1 MNINNKLRVLR
12 NGILY
17 TTHDEA
23 LAAITANKDSLAD
36 GEVIVA
42 SYGVEGEIVKSIFV
56 IKHKGACTLF
66 DNETIENNIDSAIS
80 NALDSLDAVKTSTNG
95 TNIQVEVKQT
105 DGKIESV
112 SITTDNTIN
121 SQDLSDAISNA
132 LDSLDVEKTSTDGTN
147 IQVKVK
153 QTDGKIES
161 VSITKDDTIN
171 SQDLS
176 DAINA
181 LDGSAIATEAQGN
194 VYTVLTGVGETDGV
208 IQKTGEV
215 TLAAVAKTGEAGD
228 VSTEDIEGTE
238 TNVAVTGENVPNQI
252 LSLATTLKTVQDNA
266 AKYKVKKLTDEE
278 VTALG
283 EENVREAYKVVSY
296 TGEETEQTAYT
307 QVGDIIKI
315 YKDSSLIET
324 YIGSSYDTV
333 AESDGQP
340 VITKYIWEL
349 KETESELAEHITQ
362 AQYEELN
369 AETQAKY
376 QEIELQYFN
385 LIYQL
390 TDGTYSLTHI
400 DISKFLAESEFK
412 DGLKVENGVV
422 KIKIDTTSE
431 SYITVS
437 EDGLKLSGVDTSITN
452 TIENLDATVR
462 GNLNNDDTIATG
474 KKVGVKVVETD
485 GKLTNVTVV
494 ENDIASATDLTDE
507 ITARKAV
514 DGQNGQTYTANSETT
529 YISDATSLNN
539 ADVKLDTAIA
549 DLADVVEE
557 NELVTSASLNDLN
570 TRIVDLENIS
580 VIDCGTY

>member
-105 DGKIESV
+105 NGKIDSV

-208 IQKTGEV
+208 IEKTSEV
-215 TLAAVAKTGEAGD
+215 TLAAIAKTGSASD
-228 VSTEDIEGTE
+228 ASTENITGTT

-266 AKYKVKKLTDEE
+266 AKYKVQKLTDGE
-278 VTALG
+278 VIALH

-296 TGEETEQTAYT
+296 TGEETEQTVYT
-307 QVGDIIKI
+307 QVGDTIKI
-315 YKDSSLIET
+315 YKDSSLVET

-333 AESDGQP
+333 AETDGQP

-369 AETQAKY
+369 PETQAKY

-385 LIYQL
+385 LVYQL
-390 TDGTYSLTHI
+390 ADGTYSLTHV

-422 KIKIDTTSE
+422 KIKIDTASE

-437 EDGLKLSGVDTSITN
+437 KDGLKLSGVDTSITN
-452 TIENLDATVR
+452 TIENLDATVK

-485 GKLTNVTVV
+485 GKLTNITVV
-494 ENDIASATDLTDE
+494 ENDIASATDLTNE

-514 DGQNGQTYTANSETT
+514 DGQDGQTYTANSETT

-570 TRIVDLENIS
+570 TRIVDLENIT

>member
-12 NGILY
+12 NAILY
-17 TTHDEA
+17 STHDEA
-23 LAAITANKDSLAD
+23 LAAITAKKDSLAD

-42 SYGVEGEIVKSIFV
+42 SYGVEGEIVKTIFV

-66 DNETIENNIDSAIS
+66 DNETIENNIDTAIS
-80 NALDSLDAVKTSTNG
+80 NALNSLDADKTSTDG

-105 DGKIESV
+105 DGKIVSV
-112 SITTDNTIN
+112 SITEDNTIN
-121 SQDLSDAISNA
+121 SEDLSN
-132 LDSLDVEKTSTDGTN
+132 
-147 IQVKVK
+147 
-153 QTDGKIES
+153 
-161 VSITKDDTIN
+161 
-171 SQDLS
+171 
-176 DAINA
+176 AINE

-194 VYTVLTGVGETDGV
+194 VYTVLTGVEETDGV
-208 IQKTGEV
+208 ISKTSEV
-215 TLAAVAKTGEAGD
+215 TLAAIAKTGSASD
-228 VSTEDIEGTE
+228 ASTQNITGTT
-238 TNVAVTGENVPNQI
+238 TNVAVTGENVPAQI

-266 AKYKVKKLTDEE
+266 AKYKVQKLTDEE
-278 VTALG
+278 VSALG
-283 EENVREAYKVVSY
+283 DENVREAYKVVSY
-296 TGEETEQTAYT
+296 TGDETEQTVYT

-315 YKDSSLIET
+315 YKDSSLVET

-333 AESDGQP
+333 AETNGQP

-349 KETESELAEHITQ
+349 KETDPELAEHITQ
-362 AQYEELN
+362 AQYEELD

-376 QEIELQYFN
+376 QEIELQDFN
-385 LIYQL
+385 LVYQL
-390 TDGTYSLTHI
+390 ADGTYSLTHI
-400 DISKFLAESEFK
+400 DISKFLAENEFK

-431 SYITVS
+431 DYITVS
-437 EDGLKLSGVDTSITN
+437 ENGLKVSGV
-452 TIENLDATVR
+452 
-462 GNLNNDDTIATG
+462 
-474 KKVGVKVVETD
+474 
-485 GKLTNVTVV
+485 
-494 ENDIASATDLTDE
+494 ASATDLTDE

-529 YISDATSLNN
+529 YISDATSLND

-580 VIDCGTY
+580 VIDCGEY

>member
-12 NGILY
+12 NAILY
-17 TTHDEA
+17 STHDEA
-23 LAAITANKDSLAD
+23 LAAITAKKDSLAD
-36 GEVIVA
+36 GEVFVA
-42 SYGVEGEIVKSIFV
+42 SYGVEDEIVKSIFV

-80 NALDSLDAVKTSTNG
+80 NAISNLDADKTSTDG
-95 TNIQVEVKQT
+95 TNIEVKVKQI
-105 DGKIESV
+105 DGKIDSV
-112 SITTDNTIN
+112 SITKDETIN
-121 SQDLSDAISNA
+121 SQDLSD
-132 LDSLDVEKTSTDGTN
+132 T
-147 IQVKVK
+147 
-153 QTDGKIES
+153 
-161 VSITKDDTIN
+161 
-171 SQDLS
+171 
-176 DAINA
+176 INA

-194 VYTVLTGVGETDGV
+194 VYTVLTGVEETDGV

-215 TLAAVAKTGEAGD
+215 TLAAVAKTGEADD
-228 VSTEDIEGTE
+228 VSTEDIEGTT
-238 TNVAVTGENVPNQI
+238 TNVAVTGENVPAQI

-278 VTALG
+278 VSALG
-283 EENVREAYKVVSY
+283 DENVREAYKVVSY
-296 TGEETEQTAYT
+296 TGEETEQTVYT
-307 QVGDIIKI
+307 QVGDTIKI
-315 YKDSSLIET
+315 YKDSSLVET

-333 AESDGQP
+333 AETNGQP

-349 KETESELAEHITQ
+349 KETDPELAEHITQ
-362 AQYEELN
+362 AQYGELD

-376 QEIELQYFN
+376 QEIELQNFN
-385 LIYQL
+385 LVYQL
-390 TDGTYSLTHI
+390 ADGTYSLTHI

-431 SYITVS
+431 DYITVS
-437 EDGLKLSGVDTSITN
+437 ENGLKVSGV
-452 TIENLDATVR
+452 
-462 GNLNNDDTIATG
+462 
-474 KKVGVKVVETD
+474 
-485 GKLTNVTVV
+485 
-494 ENDIASATDLTDE
+494 ASATDLTNE

-514 DGQNGQTYTANSETT
+514 DGQDGQTYTPNSETT

>member
-12 NGILY
+12 NAILY
-17 TTHDEA
+17 STHDEA
-23 LAAITANKDSLAD
+23 LAAITAKKDSLAD
-36 GEVIVA
+36 GEVFVA
-42 SYGVEGEIVKSIFV
+42 SYGVEDEIVKTIFV

-105 DGKIESV
+105 NGKIDSV
-112 SITTDNTIN
+112 SITTDN
-121 SQDLSDAISNA
+121 
-132 LDSLDVEKTSTDGTN
+132 
-147 IQVKVK
+147 
-153 QTDGKIES
+153 
-161 VSITKDDTIN
+161 TIN

-181 LDGSAIATEAQGN
+181 LDGSAIASEAQGN
-194 VYTVLTGVGETDGV
+194 VYTVLTGIEETDGV

-266 AKYKVKKLTDEE
+266 AKYKVKKLTHEE

-296 TGEETEQTAYT
+296 TGEETEQTVYT

-333 AESDGQP
+333 AESDGQH

-349 KETESELAEHITQ
+349 KKTESELAEHITQ

-369 AETQAKY
+369 PETQAKY

-385 LIYQL
+385 LVYQL
-390 TDGTYSLTHI
+390 ADGTYSLTHI

-422 KIKIDTTSE
+422 KIKIDTASE

-494 ENDIASATDLTDE
+494 ENDIASATDLTNE

-514 DGQNGQTYTANSETT
+514 DGQDGQTYTANSEAT

-570 TRIVDLENIS
+570 TRIVDLENIT

>member
-1 MNINNKLRVLR
+1 MTAFMKLQ
-12 NGILY
+12 NGSDIRG
-17 TTHDEA
+17 
-23 LAAITANKDSLAD
+23 I
-36 GEVIVA
+36 A
-42 SYGVEGEIVKSIFV
+42 SEGVEGENVKSIFV

-66 DNETIENNIDSAIS
+66 DNKAIENYIDTAIS
-80 NALDSLDAVKTSTNG
+80 NLDADKSSTDG
-95 TNIQVEVKQT
+95 TNVEVNVKQIN
-105 DGKIESV
+105 GKIHSV
-112 SITTDNTIN
+112 SITKDETIN
-121 SQDLSDAISNA
+121 PQDLSDAI
-132 LDSLDVEKTSTDGTN
+132 E
-147 IQVKVK
+147 
-153 QTDGKIES
+153 
-161 VSITKDDTIN
+161 
-171 SQDLS
+171 
-176 DAINA
+176 A

-194 VYTVLTGVGETDGV
+194 VYTVLTGVEETDGV

-215 TLAAVAKTGEAGD
+215 TLAAVAKTGSASD
-228 VSTEDIEGTE
+228 TSTENITGTT
-238 TNVAVTGENVPNQI
+238 TNVAVTGENVPAQI

-278 VTALG
+278 VSALG
-283 EENVREAYKVVSY
+283 DENVREAYKVVSY
-296 TGEETEQTAYT
+296 TGEETEQTVYT
-307 QVGDIIKI
+307 QVGDTIKI
-315 YKDSSLIET
+315 YKDSSLVET

-333 AESDGQP
+333 AETNGQP

-349 KETESELAEHITQ
+349 KETDPELAEHITQ
-362 AQYEELN
+362 AQYEELD

-376 QEIELQYFN
+376 QEIELQNFN
-385 LIYQL
+385 LVYQL
-390 TDGTYSLTHI
+390 ADGTYSLTHI
-400 DISKFLAESEFK
+400 DISKFLAENEFK

-437 EDGLKLSGVDTSITN
+437 ENGLKVSGVDASITDE
-452 TIENLDATVR
+452 IGKLDATVR
-462 GNLNNDDTIATG
+462 GNLNNDDTIATD

-485 GKLTNVTVV
+485 GKVTNVTVV
-494 ENDIASATDLTDE
+494 ENDIASATDLTNE

>member
-23 LAAITANKDSLAD
+23 LAAITAKKDSLAD

-66 DNETIENNIDSAIS
+66 DNETIENNID
-80 NALDSLDAVKTSTNG
+80 T
-95 TNIQVEVKQT
+95 
-105 DGKIESV
+105 
-112 SITTDNTIN
+112 
-121 SQDLSDAISNA
+121 AISNA
-132 LDSLDVEKTSTDGTN
+132 LDSLDVEKTSIDGTN

-153 QTDGKIES
+153 QVNGKIDS

-194 VYTVLTGVGETDGV
+194 VYTVLTGVGETNGV
-208 IQKTGEV
+208 INKTSEV
-215 TLAAVAKTGEAGD
+215 TLASIAKTGSASD
-228 VSTEDIEGTE
+228 ASTENITGTT
-238 TNVAVTGENVPNQI
+238 TNVAVTGENVPAQI

-266 AKYKVKKLTDEE
+266 AKYKVQKLAEGE
-278 VTALG
+278 VIALHD
-283 EENVREAYKVVSY
+283 ENVREAYKVVSY
-296 TGEETEQTAYT
+296 TGEETEQTVYT
-307 QVGDIIKI
+307 QVGDTIKI
-315 YKDSSLIET
+315 YKDSSLVET

-333 AESDGQP
+333 AETNGQP

-349 KETESELAEHITQ
+349 KETDPELAEHITQ
-362 AQYEELN
+362 AQYEELDT
-369 AETQAKY
+369 ETQAKY
-376 QEIELQYFN
+376 QQIELQDFN
-385 LIYQL
+385 LVYQL
-390 TDGTYSLTHI
+390 ADGTYSLTHI

-412 DGLKVENGVV
+412 DGLEVENGVV
-422 KIKIDTTSE
+422 KIKIDSTSE

-437 EDGLKLSGVDTSITN
+437 ENGLKLTGV
-452 TIENLDATVR
+452 
-462 GNLNNDDTIATG
+462 
-474 KKVGVKVVETD
+474 
-485 GKLTNVTVV
+485 
-494 ENDIASATDLTDE
+494 ASATDLTDE

-529 YISDATSLNN
+529 YISDATSLND

>member
-1 MNINNKLRVLR
+1 M
-12 NGILY
+12 
-17 TTHDEA
+17 
-23 LAAITANKDSLAD
+23 
-36 GEVIVA
+36 
-42 SYGVEGEIVKSIFV
+42 
-56 IKHKGACTLF
+56 
-66 DNETIENNIDSAIS
+66 
-80 NALDSLDAVKTSTNG
+80 
-95 TNIQVEVKQT
+95 
-105 DGKIESV
+105 
-112 SITTDNTIN
+112 
-121 SQDLSDAISNA
+121 
-132 LDSLDVEKTSTDGTN
+132 
-147 IQVKVK
+147 
-153 QTDGKIES
+153 
-161 VSITKDDTIN
+161 
-171 SQDLS
+171 
-176 DAINA
+176 
-181 LDGSAIATEAQGN
+181 
-194 VYTVLTGVGETDGV
+194 
-208 IQKTGEV
+208 
-215 TLAAVAKTGEAGD
+215 
-228 VSTEDIEGTE
+228 
-238 TNVAVTGENVPNQI
+238 
-252 LSLATTLKTVQDNA
+252 
-266 AKYKVKKLTDEE
+266 
-278 VTALG
+278 
-283 EENVREAYKVVSY
+283 
-296 TGEETEQTAYT
+296 
-307 QVGDIIKI
+307 
-315 YKDSSLIET
+315 IET

-340 VITKYIWEL
+340 VITKYVWKL

-385 LIYQL
+385 LVYQL
-390 TDGTYSLTHI
+390 ADGTYSLTLI

-422 KIKIDTTSE
+422 KIKIDTASE

-494 ENDIASATDLTDE
+494 ENDIASATDLTNE

-514 DGQNGQTYTANSETT
+514 DGQDGQTYTANSETT

-570 TRIVDLENIS
+570 TRIVDLENITI
-580 VIDCGTY
+580 IDCGTY

>member
-17 TTHDEA
+17 TTHEEA

-80 NALDSLDAVKTSTNG
+80 NALDSLDADKTSTNG

-105 DGKIESV
+105 NGKIDSV
-112 SITTDNTIN
+112 SITTDN
-121 SQDLSDAISNA
+121 
-132 LDSLDVEKTSTDGTN
+132 
-147 IQVKVK
+147 
-153 QTDGKIES
+153 
-161 VSITKDDTIN
+161 TIN

-181 LDGSAIATEAQGN
+181 LDGSAIASEAQGN
-194 VYTVLTGVGETDGV
+194 VYTVLTGIEETDGV

-266 AKYKVKKLTDEE
+266 AKYKVKKLTHEE

-296 TGEETEQTAYT
+296 TGEETEQTVYT

-333 AESDGQP
+333 AESDGQH

-369 AETQAKY
+369 PETQAKY

-385 LIYQL
+385 LVYQL
-390 TDGTYSLTHI
+390 ADGTYSLTHI

-422 KIKIDTTSE
+422 KIKIDTASE

-494 ENDIASATDLTDE
+494 ENDIASATDLTNE

-514 DGQNGQTYTANSETT
+514 DGQDGQTYTANSETT

-570 TRIVDLENIS
+570 TRIVDLENIT

>member
-23 LAAITANKDSLAD
+23 LAAITAKKDSLAD

-80 NALDSLDAVKTSTNG
+80 NAINDLDADKTSTGG
-95 TNIQVEVKQT
+95 TNIEVKIEQVN
-105 DGKIESV
+105 GKI
-112 SITTDNTIN
+112 D
-121 SQDLSDAISNA
+121 
-132 LDSLDVEKTSTDGTN
+132 
-147 IQVKVK
+147 
-153 QTDGKIES
+153 S

-176 DAINA
+176 NAINA
-181 LDGSAIATEAQGN
+181 LDGSAIASEAQGN

-208 IQKTGEV
+208 IEKTSEV
-215 TLAAVAKTGEAGD
+215 TLAAIAKTGSASD
-228 VSTEDIEGTE
+228 ASTENITGTT
-238 TNVAVTGENVPNQI
+238 TNVAVTGENVPAQI

-266 AKYKVKKLTDEE
+266 AKYKVQKLTDGE
-278 VTALG
+278 VIALQD
-283 EENVREAYKVVSY
+283 ENVREAYKVVSY
-296 TGEETEQTAYT
+296 TGEETEQTVYT
-307 QVGDIIKI
+307 QVGDTIKI
-315 YKDSSLIET
+315 YKDSSLVET

-333 AESDGQP
+333 AETNGQP

-349 KETESELAEHITQ
+349 KETDPELAEHITQ
-362 AQYEELN
+362 AQYEELD

-376 QEIELQYFN
+376 QEIELQDFN
-385 LIYQL
+385 LVYQL
-390 TDGTYSLTHI
+390 ANGTYSLTHI

-412 DGLKVENGVV
+412 DGLEVENGVI
-422 KIKIDTTSE
+422 KIKIDSTSE

-437 EDGLKLSGVDTSITN
+437 ENGLKLSGV
-452 TIENLDATVR
+452 
-462 GNLNNDDTIATG
+462 
-474 KKVGVKVVETD
+474 
-485 GKLTNVTVV
+485 
-494 ENDIASATDLTDE
+494 ASATDLTDE

-580 VIDCGTY
+580 VIDCGEY

>member
-17 TTHDEA
+17 TTYDEA
-23 LAAITANKDSLAD
+23 LAAITAKKDSLAD
-36 GEVIVA
+36 GEVFVA
-42 SYGVEGEIVKSIFV
+42 SYGVEGENVKSIFV

-66 DNETIENNIDSAIS
+66 DNKGIENYIDTAIS
-80 NALDSLDAVKTSTNG
+80 NLDAN
-95 TNIQVEVKQT
+95 
-105 DGKIESV
+105 ES
-112 SITTDNTIN
+112 
-121 SQDLSDAISNA
+121 
-132 LDSLDVEKTSTDGTN
+132 STDGTN
-147 IQVKVK
+147 IEVNVK
-153 QTDGKIES
+153 QINGKIHS

-176 DAINA
+176 GAINA
-181 LDGSAIATEAQGN
+181 LDGTAIAAEAQGN
-194 VYTVLTGVGETDGV
+194 VYTVLTGVEQINGV
-208 IQKTGEV
+208 IKKTETGEV
-215 TLAAVAKTGEAGD
+215 TLAAIAKTGSASD
-228 VSTEDIEGTE
+228 ASTQNITGTE
-238 TNVAVTGENVPNQI
+238 YNVAVTGENVPAQI

-266 AKYKVKKLTDEE
+266 AKYEVQKLKDTEIHD
-278 VTALG
+278 
-283 EENVREAYKVVSY
+283 ENVREAYKVVSY
-296 TGEETEQTAYT
+296 TGEKTEQTVYT
-307 QVGDIIKI
+307 QVGDTIKI
-315 YKDSSLIET
+315 YKDSSLVET
-324 YIGSSYDTV
+324 YIGSGYDTV
-333 AESDGQP
+333 AETNGQP

-349 KETESELAEHITQ
+349 KETDPELAEHITQ
-362 AQYEELN
+362 AQYDELD

-385 LIYQL
+385 LVYQL
-390 TDGTYSLTHI
+390 ADGTYSLTHI

-422 KIKIDTTSE
+422 KIKIDTQTEGSE
-431 SYITVS
+431 TYITVS
-437 EDGLKLSGVDTSITN
+437 ENGLKVSGVNASITGA
-452 TIENLDATVR
+452 IENLDATVR
-462 GNLNNDDTIATG
+462 GNLNNDETIATG

-494 ENDIASATDLTDE
+494 ENDIASATDLTNE

-514 DGQNGQTYTANSETT
+514 DGQDGQTYTANSETT

-557 NELVTSASLNDLN
+557 NELVTSAALNDLN
-570 TRIVDLENIS
+570 TRIIDIESIT